1 MNSRKYEREQWRKMS
16 VNNREKDEYD
26 DRNNNFE
33 FIDIF
38 GVHPQIS
45 NFFCSLRSQKKSKIS
60 GRTWGF

>member
-1 MNSRKYEREQWRKMS
+1 MS